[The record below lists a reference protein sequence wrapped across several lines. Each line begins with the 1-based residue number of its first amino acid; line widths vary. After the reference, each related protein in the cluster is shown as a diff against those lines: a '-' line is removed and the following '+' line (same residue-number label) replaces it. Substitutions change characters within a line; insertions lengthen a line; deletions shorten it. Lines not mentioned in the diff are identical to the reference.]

1 MYIMNKKQEAYLS
14 MVHKVLGE
22 MGNYASVWSSN
33 TVISNTVSNIE
44 QLIVDIESI
53 NLRQNRTTIGLTKQ
67 KNDCRKLID
76 ETCYIFNGIF
86 RSYAKT
92 VTDEDVYA
100 NSDMSLSEI
109 KRIKDTE
116 IMVLVNGTIDF
127 ANANSGDLVDY
138 GLTAGMISD
147 LEDLLAEYK
156 EALTRP
162 QEIIA
167 ERKTATNKLVVV
179 FDEVSEQLNG
189 HLDNH
194 MIQFKVSEA
203 QFYQDYINAR
213 NIYDNPTIKRVN
225 GVGDGGVDGNVY
237 DVVLGQVFDKISDEP
252 IEGVLV
258 RLEGTDIVTDSE
270 VDGEFYIDEIPS
282 GVYTVSFTKTGYERL
297 EQHNVE
303 VGTDVM
309 VDLRVEMM
317 PSDSKTA
324 S

>member
-1 MYIMNKKQEAYLS
+1 MNKKQEAYKS
-14 MVHKVLGE
+14 MVHKVIGE
-22 MGNYASVWSSN
+22 MGNYAGVWSSN
-33 TVISNTVSNIE
+33 AVISNTVDNIE
-44 QLIVDIESI
+44 QLIVDIESV
-53 NLRQNRTTIGLTKQ
+53 NARQNRTTIGLTKQ

-76 ETCYIFNGIF
+76 ETSDIFNGIF

-100 NSDMSLSEI
+100 NSDMSLSDI

-116 IMVLVNGTIDF
+116 IMVLVNTKLEF
-127 ANANSGDLVDY
+127 ANANLGDLGDY

-147 LEDLLAEYK
+147 LEDLLTEYK
-156 EALTRP
+156 EFLTMP

-194 MIQFKVSEA
+194 MMQYKVSEA

-213 NIYDNPTIKRVN
+213 NIYDNPTIKRVE

-237 DVVLGQVFDKISDEP
+237 DVVLGQVFDKTTDEP
-252 IEGVLV
+252 LGGVLV
-258 RLEGTDIVTDSE
+258 RLEGTEIVTDSE
-270 VDGEFYIDEIPS
+270 VDGEFYIDEIPT
-282 GVYTVSFTKTGYERL
+282 GVYTVSFTKSGYERL

-303 VGTDVM
+303 VGTEVM
-309 VDLRVEMM
+309 VDLKIEMVETGAV
-317 PSDSKTA
+317 DSV
-324 S
+324 